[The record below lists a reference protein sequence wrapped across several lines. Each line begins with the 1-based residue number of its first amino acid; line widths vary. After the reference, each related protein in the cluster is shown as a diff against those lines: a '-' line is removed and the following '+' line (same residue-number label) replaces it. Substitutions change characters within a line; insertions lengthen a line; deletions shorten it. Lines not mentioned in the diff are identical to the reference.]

1 MEIMLQGLKNPYNE
15 LIPLR
20 IEKKIYS
27 KRNEVKKKMKGGYL
41 FGRSEKKPG
50 PKINEIK

>member
-1 MEIMLQGLKNPYNE
+1 MKIMLQGLKNPYNE

-27 KRNEVKKKMKGGYL
+27 KRNEVKKKNEGWIFIWSL
-41 FGRSEKKPG
+41 REKTGTK
-50 PKINEIK
+50 N

>member
-20 IEKKIYS
+20 IEKKNLFKTERS
-27 KRNEVKKKMKGGYL
+27 KKKNEGWIFIWSL
-41 FGRSEKKPG
+41 REKTGTK
-50 PKINEIK
+50 N